1 MDSPF
6 TATNRVAEHEPP
18 KPRVVFHDEDPEILD
33 EDPEVLACWIAGEQ
47 IKDVEARIVELGWI
61 TSQTRTEELRRA
73 IYGAIQDCERRR
85 SELVA
90 FLSESVSRVPTGV
103 GPGHPA

>member
-1 MDSPF
+1 MDSSF
-6 TATNRVAEHEPP
+6 TTTDRVAELESA
-18 KPRVVFHDEDPEILD
+18 KPRVVLHDEDPEILD

-61 TSQTRTEELRRA
+61 TSQTRAEDLRRA
-73 IYGAIQDCERRR
+73 IYSAIQDCERRR

-90 FLSESVSRVPTGV
+90 FLSESVSRVPTGI